1 MKKTKNDTSIKKKLF
16 NSYGIIII
24 TTFII
29 IAMLVG
35 AVGYIGGSLLKLYNG
50 PTMSIRYSA
59 NLYYPQLD
67 IQRAVNRMLAEGEEN
82 ADETYDSLEETVN
95 KNLDI
100 MSDAYDNL
108 SKSLI
113 TKADKDRLEAIN
125 DKLSN
130 EVTQYRERVL
140 SLLKQENFEAAKEYN
155 NTYYKPAVDEV
166 KTMIEEL
173 ETSILDT
180 AQEFKNSAMAAIIS
194 VVILGVVLGVAVT
207 VIAVKL
213 AKRTIDSITKPIAEI
228 SEIAAEL
235 RQGELTS
242 AAAIEYKGNDEFGV
256 LAGTLRESVIVL
268 EGYIKEISENLRRVA
283 DGDLTKDFNQIT
295 DFLGDFSEI
304 KKSFVKTLQSFNIT
318 LTKIQENSSQ
328 VDKGADE
335 VARTATHLAEGAGEQ
350 ASVVEELTATVNTV
364 SEMSVNNAKQAE
376 SAYNDALKS
385 AQQAEDE
392 MAKMKELQEEMR
404 RIQEIS
410 GEIEAII
417 ITIEEIASQT
427 SLLALNA
434 SIEAARA
441 GEAGKGFAV
450 VADQIGKLATDSA
463 QAVVNTKELIGKTV
477 EEIENG
483 NNITEETAAAFKDIV
498 AKMHSFAD
506 TTKEVSETADGQAK
520 VLGQVEEGIDQV
532 SLVVQQNAASA
543 QECSAVSQE
552 LAARAVELNSLIE
565 QFKLYK

>member
-35 AVGYIGGSLLKLYNG
+35 AAGYIGGSLLKLYNG

>member
-283 DGDLTKDFNQIT
+283 DGDLTKDFNQII

-318 LTKIQENSSQ
+318 LIKIQENSSQ

-498 AKMHSFAD
+498 AKMHRFAD

-520 VLGQVEEGIDQV
+520 VLGQVEED
-532 SLVVQQNAASA
+532 
-543 QECSAVSQE
+543 
-552 LAARAVELNSLIE
+552 
-565 QFKLYK
+565 

>member
-318 LTKIQENSSQ
+318 LIKIQENSSQ